1 MLKYFDV
8 YKSTKGYYL
17 KEDVCRDFGITNTGE
32 TKVIKDVVYYQVP
45 EETISSIEETTKN
58 EAIQYKRNEL
68 ALFDLQI
75 VLTIKI
81 LVDKTNN
88 KKYISLINANK
99 LNVVGNRKT
108 IDNIVYVEISDSKI
122 EEIKES
128 TKKDTIAYNITY
140 EEVELEPERKPAKNL
155 FLYYHDMLTNTLYV
169 TREILDLIRGLDI
182 ELETTPAIVDNRNC
196 YSITPEK
203 LKEFETKSVDFRGVE
218 KLIRINTKLE
228 KPEEIFNEQDP
239 VMPYNDGI
247 STIVDEDLM
256 EYNDDLS
263 TVVDEDLMEYNDDL
277 STVVD
282 ETDPVIPYND
292 EISTIV
298 DETSITNKIRFEV
311 NKALKNF
318 FQKKDFKFEYDPI
331 MPYSDDL
338 STVVDED
345 LMEYNDDLSTVVDED
360 LMDYDDNLSTVVDE
374 DLMDYD
380 DRLSTIIDDREL
392 EAIKANVKKE
402 FEKYLR
408 KKLSDEDI
416 IPYNDDITTVYDE
429 TVLSNKITFEINK
442 ALRGVFKKAKKQF
455 VYDPVMPYDEDK
467 STVVDEDLMEYDD
480 ALSTVKNESVPTVLV
495 YKDIN
500 TGKLYIPEEYAKTKI
515 NKETILNKL
524 CYETSIEEL
533 ETIYNKRFLII
544 GVSLRPKKLLNII
557 ICNSDGDLFISN
569 EILKQFNI
577 TSHYSK
583 MILVNKEIF
592 TQIGNEELDQI
603 ENIDLDNTIVKIEIK
618 KIVKIK

>member
-8 YKSTKGYYL
+8 YKSTKGYYV
-17 KEDVCRDFGITNTGE
+17 KEDVCRDFGITNTSE

-75 VLTIKI
+75 VLTIKV

-108 IDNIVYVEISDSKI
+108 IDNIVYVEITDSKI
-122 EEIKES
+122 EEIKNA
-128 TKKDTIAYNITY
+128 TKNDTIAYNITY

-155 FLYYHDMLTNTLYV
+155 FLYYHDMLTNTLYI

-182 ELETTPAIVDNRNC
+182 EIETTPGIVDNRNC

-228 KPEEIFNEQDP
+228 NPEEIFNEEDP

-247 STIVDEDLM
+247 STIEDEDLM
-256 EYNDDLS
+256 EYNDELS
-263 TVVDEDLMEYNDDL
+263 TVYDENE
-277 STVVD
+277 
-282 ETDPVIPYND
+282 PVIPYND

-318 FQKKDFKFEYDPI
+318 FKKKDFEFNYDPV
-331 MPYSDDL
+331 MNYDEEL
-338 STVVDED
+338 STIVDED
-345 LMEYNDDLSTVVDED
+345 LMDYNDDLSTVVDED

-402 FEKYLR
+402 FENYLR

-416 IPYNDDITTVYDE
+416 IPYNDDLTTIYDE
-429 TVLSNKITFEINK
+429 SVLSNKITFEVNR
-442 ALRGVFKKAKKQF
+442 ALRGIFKKAKKQF
-455 VYDPVMPYDEDK
+455 VYDPVMPYDDDA
-467 STVVDEDLMEYDD
+467 STVVDEDLMEYVDE
-480 ALSTVKNESVPTVLV
+480 LSTVKSESVPTVIV

-500 TGKLYIPEEYAKTKI
+500 NGKLYIPEEYAKTKI
-515 NKETILNKL
+515 NKETILNKV

-544 GVSLRPKKLLNII
+544 GVAIRPKKLLHVI

-603 ENIDLDNTIVKIEIK
+603 ESIDLDNTIVKIEIK